1 MPYHFLFGASGAGK
15 SCRLQ
20 HRFLEEAQ
28 QSLASF
34 SSAQYLFIVPEQYTM
49 QTQKDLV
56 IASPTGGILNVD
68 VLSFGRLAHRIFEEI
83 GTDPRTV
90 LNDIGKS
97 LILQRLADR
106 LGDRLPVIGGNCR
119 NSCSMTSRWT
129 M

>member
-1 MPYHFLFGASGAGK
+1 
-15 SCRLQ
+15 
-20 HRFLEEAQ
+20 
-28 QSLASF
+28 
-34 SSAQYLFIVPEQYTM
+34 M

-56 IASPTGGILNVD
+56 LASPTGGILNVD

-106 LGDRLPVIGGNCR
+106 LGDRLPVIGGNLHR
-119 NSCSMTSRWT
+119 QGYISEVKSVLSEFMQYDLSVDDVRKLAAFAGERGALRARLTDLAALYQAFRSCGMP
-129 M
+129 